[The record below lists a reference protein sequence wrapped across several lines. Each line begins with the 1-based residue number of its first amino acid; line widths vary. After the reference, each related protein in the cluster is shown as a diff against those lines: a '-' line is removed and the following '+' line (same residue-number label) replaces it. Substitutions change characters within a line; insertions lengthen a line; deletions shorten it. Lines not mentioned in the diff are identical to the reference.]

1 MELVA
6 KAYMN
11 DWAVAVTT
19 KVMAEENDTY
29 LLNIS
34 DIIKTETY
42 DENMKLYLNE
52 GIEWAKNKYGFQ
64 SKWDFVR
71 YAKLYYDDFFR
82 RNPELLRFKI

>member
-64 SKWDFVR
+64 SKMGFCAVC
-71 YAKLYYDDFFR
+71 KT
-82 RNPELLRFKI
+82 LL